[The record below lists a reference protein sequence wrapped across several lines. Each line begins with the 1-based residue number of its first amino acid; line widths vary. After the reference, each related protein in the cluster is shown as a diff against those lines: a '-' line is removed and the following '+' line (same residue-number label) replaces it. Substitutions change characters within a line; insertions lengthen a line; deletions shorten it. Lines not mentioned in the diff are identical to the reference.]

1 MKHNQYKSW
10 IINDQPLTSKQKQ
23 ELQSHL
29 ETCPQC
35 KKFYL
40 TWLATRQLL
49 NSSRLQVP
57 SPGFSNRWKNYLSI
71 QQEREHARRIR
82 TTLAS
87 LMAIGLLANFIYILR
102 NNLILNW
109 IAAGLNGI
117 TKLFVILTKGLSNFS
132 QLLNQT
138 PSVPIS
144 AGIVFLGILLAF
156 LIVFVFTTWHWL
168 SKEYHADEIIIKN

>member
-29 ETCPQC
+29 ETCSQC

-57 SPGFSNRWKNYLSI
+57 SPGFSNRWKNYLPI